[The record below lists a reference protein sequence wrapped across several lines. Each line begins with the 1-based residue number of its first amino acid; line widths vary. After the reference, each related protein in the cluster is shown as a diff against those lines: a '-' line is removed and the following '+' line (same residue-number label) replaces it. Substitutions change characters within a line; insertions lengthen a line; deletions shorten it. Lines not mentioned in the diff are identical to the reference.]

1 MTTSPLLRGH
11 QGLVPYRGSPAAVGG
26 AGEAADGGTTTVCNR
41 AGSPRSLNRP
51 FSNAL
56 TMSATDVRPSS
67 KSTTTTPSRGITKLI
82 TPAVFLRMDPIL
94 ARSPHVWQPAIW
106 NCTVRF
112 AAGAGAGIAPSH
124 SSAAASARA
133 LIPA

>member
-1 MTTSPLLRGH
+1 M
-11 QGLVPYRGSPAAVGG
+11 
-26 AGEAADGGTTTVCNR
+26 
-41 AGSPRSLNRP
+41 
-51 FSNAL
+51 
-56 TMSATDVRPSS
+56 
-67 KSTTTTPSRGITKLI
+67 TKLI

-94 ARSPHVWQPAIW
+94 ARSPHVWQPATW

-133 LIPA
+133 LIPT